1 VTLILLVALALVGLA
16 VVMLSRAIAL
26 SRGRS
31 GRTLRTIAGYGF
43 VGVDVTATDGDVGIG
58 GLADRLGGLAGRRLG
73 PQTQLRS
80 RLIAAGMYDTTA
92 GRFVGYQLLLAIA
105 FVVGWLLLS
114 GLFAIS
120 AILIVVGF
128 FWALVMGLMGPLYVL
143 SRRARMRQAAIDR
156 ELPEL
161 IDLLVVTVEAG
172 VGFVGSLRVA
182 AERMRGPLSEELR
195 LTLQEQNMGL
205 SATEALRNLSERS
218 PTPGVRIFVRAVM
231 QGETLGVSIGT
242 IMRNVALEMRKRR
255 RALAEEQ
262 AQKAPVKML
271 FPLIFLIFP
280 AMFIVLLV
288 PAVMT
293 FLRALSG

>member
-1 VTLILLVALALVGLA
+1 VILIVLIALGLLGFA
-16 VVMLSRAIAL
+16 VVMLSRAVAL
-26 SRGRS
+26 SRGQS

-43 VGVDVTATDGDVGIG
+43 VGGDVSDGDGETG
-58 GLADRLGGLAGRRLG
+58 LSGLAERLGGAAGRRLG
-73 PQTQLRS
+73 PQTELRS
-80 RLIAAGMYDTTA
+80 RLVAAGMYDTTS
-92 GRFVGYQLLLAIA
+92 GRFIGYQLLLAIGFA
-105 FVVGWLLLS
+105 AAWLLIS
-114 GLFAIS
+114 GLFSIS
-120 AILIVVGF
+120 SFLIVIGF
-128 FWALVMGLMGPLYVL
+128 FWAICMGLLGPIYVL
-143 SRRARMRQAAIDR
+143 SRKGRMRQAAIDK

-182 AERMRGPLSEELR
+182 AERLRGPLSEELR

-205 SATEALRNLSERS
+205 SATEALSNLSERS
-218 PTPGVRIFVRAVM
+218 PTPGIKIFVRAVM

-255 RALAEEQ
+255 RALAEER

-280 AMFIVLLV
+280 AMFIILLV
-288 PAVMT
+288 PAVIT
-293 FLRALSG
+293 FLRALS